1 MKFQVMIGILLTL
14 LRKRRASA
22 RELAEKYG
30 VSTRSIYRYVDELSI
45 AGIPVE
51 VYRGSKGGIYI
62 SDAFKLPRGFLTKNE
77 YARAID
83 AMLAMD
89 AQLDDPDLKSAIE
102 KLSSE
107 LKHEKFDGA
116 LSGNILVDSGTW
128 GDERRF
134 SDKLTLAERAIDER
148 EELEIDYTDRG
159 GEQTRRK
166 ILPHLLVYKQNVW
179 YLYAFCRTR
188 NAFRLFKLGRMR
200 SILRTGETFERIPF
214 TREDIP
220 LNFWTNADES
230 VDARFEIS
238 SEALPFAEEW
248 LGVENVYKKD
258 GGFYADVTLPDDESL
273 LGKILSAGSGFR
285 VLSPLSLAER
295 VKKEA
300 EKLVRAY
307 NS

>member
-51 VYRGSKGGIYI
+51 VYRGSRGGIYI

-83 AMLAMD
+83 AMLAMN

-134 SDKLTLAERAIDER
+134 SDKLALAERAIAER

-200 SILRTGETFERIPF
+200 SILKTGETFERIPF
-214 TREDIP
+214 AREDIP

-230 VDARFEIS
+230 IDARFEIT
-238 SEALPFAEEW
+238 SEALPYAEEW
-248 LGVENVYKKD
+248 FGVENVYKKD
-258 GGFYADVTLPDDESL
+258 GGLYADVTLPNDESL
-273 LGKILSAGSGFR
+273 LGKILSIGSGFR

-300 EKLVRAY
+300 EKLVSAY
-307 NS
+307 RS